1 MKSCNT
7 SECNCKE
14 TSFPY
19 VNLQNTSCKS
29 YQNVILLL
37 PKVILILLLYSESL
51 SFYTKLHSINI
62 IILQLNK

>member
-1 MKSCNT
+1 MINGVR
-7 SECNCKE
+7 CKE

-19 VNLQNTSCKS
+19 VNLRNTSCKS

-37 PKVILILLLYSESL
+37 PKVILILINLLYSESL